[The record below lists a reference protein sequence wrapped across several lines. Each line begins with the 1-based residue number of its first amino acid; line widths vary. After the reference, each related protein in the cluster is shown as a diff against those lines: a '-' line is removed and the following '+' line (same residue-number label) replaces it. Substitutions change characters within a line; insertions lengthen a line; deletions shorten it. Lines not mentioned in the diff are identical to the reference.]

1 MSILSNQGRT
11 IPELPGLNASTI
23 GTYDLLIIQNLNS
36 NSTKQTPV
44 SEFVKKSAD
53 IFTKFDNLKFEG
65 PNNQF
70 TGSIRNFES
79 DSYSIVTQGVPNILK
94 RAIITDY
101 CSIGYN
107 LAAPTTFDVY
117 AKSITFDQGSGGGGN
132 LSFFG
137 NYSDSTF
144 LINGYTGGI
153 FIQNSDLTGENI
165 IATTRFTGNLTGNVT
180 GDVNSSG
187 ASNFATLNAVIFN
200 STLADIT
207 QVSINSGTINNT
219 LIGDSIAAA
228 ITGTT
233 ITADTGFVGN
243 LTGNVTGNLT
253 GNVDAVDVTAVL
265 IVADNIIANTTFTG
279 NLIGNVT
286 GDVTSTGVSSFATLN
301 VTNLN
306 ATLADITD
314 VSINSG
320 TINNTSIGDSIAA
333 AITGTTI
340 TANNGFVGNLTG
352 NVTGNLTG
360 NVDAVDVTAVQIIAD
375 DIIANTGFEGD
386 LTGNIK
392 SAGGTIVLENNEPF
406 NAFFYG
412 SSSYAISASYA
423 SSVNSTTSLTSSYLE
438 WTNLRSNGTSSYS
451 FNGLGKFSSFS
462 SSYALS
468 CSKALSSSYSEKC
481 TSSSF
486 SNNSITAKTSSY
498 LLQTTQNTT
507 NQVGYFNGT
516 RLVSAPGLVFTNNL
530 SGYKILSISSSLAFN
545 YLSIGSRGVT
555 TSGTKYNQAGITLT
569 NYNSNESYPNY
580 DGWTIMS
587 ATSGSLLFVAPIG
600 SNAFS
605 SPGIIAKSTSNECYG
620 MIQRRNGF
628 YFWPYMAN
636 NTPSRDGAIGIGVQ
650 PPNEATGSFNKY
662 LRAKLQINMFSG
674 SGEGPWSPEAT
685 VEHRATAIL
694 VNYGSGSATTSL
706 IPTFFVSASGNTF
719 TRGNLR
725 VNKGITGSLRG
736 TPFST
741 FNGKSISFWGTG
753 SHSVSS
759 SFSTTS
765 SFITSGAG
773 TFINSVTNTSY
784 ADIPSSVGVD
794 YTQVVLTVPVGK
806 KIKHFK
812 ICGTVFNTLGC
823 VFSLNGVKVN
833 NTLVTNDVYSSLGW
847 GSSITMA
854 ANTQLSFTIDGD
866 PGVGNVGNVVF
877 KLNWSTTRVGDT
889 TMKVYVVGYY

>member
-1 MSILSNQGRT
+1 MAILSNQGRT

-23 GTYDLLIIQNLNS
+23 GTYDLLLIQNLES
-36 NSTKQTPV
+36 RSTKQTPV
-44 SEFVKKSAD
+44 SEFVKKSAE
-53 IFTKFDNLKFEG
+53 ILTLIDNLKFRG

-70 TGSIRNFES
+70 TGSIRSVES
-79 DSYSIVTQGVPNILK
+79 DSYSIISNGVPNVLK
-94 RAIITDY
+94 RAIISDY

-107 LAAPTTFDVY
+107 LGATTTFDVY

-132 LSFFG
+132 LTFLG

-153 FIQNSDLTGENI
+153 FIVNSDLTGENI
-165 IATTRFTGNLTGNVT
+165 IASTGFTGNLTGNVT
-180 GDVNSSG
+180 GDVNSAG
-187 ASNFATLNAVIFN
+187 VSNFATLNTAIFN
-200 STLADIT
+200 ATLADIT
-207 QVSINSGTINNT
+207 QVTINSGTINNT
-219 LIGDSIAAA
+219 IIGDSIPVA

-233 ITADTGFVGN
+233 ITADTEFVGDLTGN
-243 LTGNVTGNLT
+243 VTGNLTGNVTATDITATTITSTDIIATNEFLGNLSGNVNGNVTSTGVSTFATLNATNLNATLADITQVTINSGTINNTVIGDSIPVAITGTTITADTEFVGDLTGNVTGNLT
-253 GNVDAVDVTAVL
+253 GNVDAVDITGVTV
-265 IVADNIIANTTFTG
+265 VADNIIANT
-279 NLIGNVT
+279 
-286 GDVTSTGVSSFATLN
+286 
-301 VTNLN
+301 
-306 ATLADITD
+306 
-314 VSINSG
+314 
-320 TINNTSIGDSIAA
+320 
-333 AITGTTI
+333 
-340 TANNGFVGNLTG
+340 GF
-352 NVTGNLTG
+352 
-360 NVDAVDVTAVQIIAD
+360 D
-375 DIIANTGFEGD
+375 GD
-386 LTGNIK
+386 LTGNINY
-392 SAGGTIVLENNEPF
+392 GGSYVLENTGPLTS
-406 NAFFYG
+406 FFYG
-412 SSSYAISASYA
+412 SSSYAITASFA
-423 SSVNSTTSLTSSYLE
+423 SRVSSTTSATASYLQ
-438 WTNLRSNGTSSYS
+438 WTNLRSNGTASYS
-451 FNGLGKFSSFS
+451 FNGIGEYSSFS

-468 CSKALSSSYSEKC
+468 SSRSITSSYSKKS
-481 TSSSF
+481 TSGSF
-486 SNNSITAKTSSY
+486 ATNSTLAKTSSY
-498 LLQTTQNTT
+498 LLQTNQNTT

-516 RLVSAPGLVFTNNL
+516 RLVSAPGLVFTNNS
-530 SGYKILSISSSLAFN
+530 SGYKILSISSSQAFN

-569 NYNSNESYPNY
+569 NYNSSESYPNY

-605 SPGIIAKSTSNECYG
+605 SSNILAKSISNECYG

-628 YFWPYMAN
+628 YFWPYMGS

-650 PPNEATGSFNKY
+650 PPNESTGSFDKY

-674 SGEGPWSPEAT
+674 SGEGPWPTPAT

-706 IPTFFVSASGNTF
+706 IPTFFVSASGNMF

-765 SFITSGAG
+765 SFVTSGAG
-773 TFINSVTNTSY
+773 TFVNSVTNTSY

-847 GSSITMA
+847 GTSVTMA
-854 ANTQLSFTIDGD
+854 PNTQLSFTIDGD
-866 PGVGNVGNVVF
+866 PGIGNVGNVVF

-889 TMKVYVVGYY
+889 NMKVYIVGYY